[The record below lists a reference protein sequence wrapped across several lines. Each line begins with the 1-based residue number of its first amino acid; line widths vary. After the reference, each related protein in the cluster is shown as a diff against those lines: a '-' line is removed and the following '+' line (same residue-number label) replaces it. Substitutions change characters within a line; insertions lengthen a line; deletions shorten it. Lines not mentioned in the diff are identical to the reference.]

1 VTPFQVQ
8 RCKTFLLATSAAK
21 RVIRI
26 IALQF
31 AASGFNKKKRKT
43 TKQLNNIITLHALG
57 IQNCFFFYYYFLAT
71 LSSGIILLLYLT
83 IFIA

>member
-57 IQNCFFFYYYFLAT
+57 IQNCFF
-71 LSSGIILLLYLT
+71 LLLFSGHV
-83 IFIA
+83 IFGYYITGDTHMQM

>member
-31 AASGFNKKKRKT
+31 AASGFNEKKKKNNET
-43 TKQLNNIITLHALG
+43 TK
-57 IQNCFFFYYYFLAT
+57 
-71 LSSGIILLLYLT
+71 
-83 IFIA
+83 